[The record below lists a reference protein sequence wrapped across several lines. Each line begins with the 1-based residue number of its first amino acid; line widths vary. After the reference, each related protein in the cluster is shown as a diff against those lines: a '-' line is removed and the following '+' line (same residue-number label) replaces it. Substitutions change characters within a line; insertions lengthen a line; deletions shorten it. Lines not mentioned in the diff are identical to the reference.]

1 MDTKDPLDLLEPHP
15 PTIYS
20 VRALR
25 NIHVLRPVQLCCRG
39 SRWVGFTR
47 LGIGCGI
54 LRDWFRS
61 ERYGRSKASPAAWGV
76 RSAAA
81 AARGATSECR
91 QKCCYSTQLL
101 GSVDLRGNIL
111 WVLQSPYSILYS
123 PCHYRVGHGKCWY
136 QNGSCRISDSTS
148 IENVHKHRRALRV
161 VYPTWATKLEGHINT
176 CADNLWSFNFHSHTI
191 PQ

>member
-1 MDTKDPLDLLEPHP
+1 MQYTVKSLDSSVAGIIDLIWIQRIRIPYIDLLELH

-20 VRALR
+20 VRVLR
-25 NIHVLRPVQLCCRG
+25 NNIHVRG
-39 SRWVGFTR
+39 SSSAVEEVGGCMEFTR

-54 LRDWFRS
+54 LRDWYWFRS
-61 ERYGRSKASPAAWGV
+61 ERYGRVWGV

-123 PCHYRVGHGKCWY
+123 PCHYRVGHGKC
-136 QNGSCRISDSTS
+136 
-148 IENVHKHRRALRV
+148 
-161 VYPTWATKLEGHINT
+161 
-176 CADNLWSFNFHSHTI
+176 
-191 PQ
+191 